1 MKRGNI
7 FPTNNNL
14 FKGVFMRI
22 VLSGILTFAFLLTG
36 VVAQETEKDLAIK
49 MVTSA
54 VSFITTKG
62 ADAGIKALS
71 DSTGQYVKGE
81 LYVFAYDTSGTMV
94 AHPKNPKLI
103 GKNLLNV
110 PDVDGKMFRKDIIQT
125 ALTKNTGWVDY
136 KYKNPTSG
144 KIEEKTT
151 YVALA
156 GTLVVCC
163 GIYK

>member
-1 MKRGNI
+1 MK
-7 FPTNNNL
+7 TA
-14 FKGVFMRI
+14 
-22 VLSGILTFAFLLTG
+22 LSGLLTFAILTIAAT
-36 VVAQETEKDLAIK
+36 AQETEKDLAIK

-54 VSFITTKG
+54 VSLITTKG
-62 ADAGIKALS
+62 VDAGIKALS

-81 LYVFAYDTSGTMV
+81 LYIFAYDTSGTIV

-110 PDVDGKMFRKDIIQT
+110 PDVDGKMFRKEIIQI
-125 ALTKNTGWVDY
+125 AQTKNTGWVDY

>member
-1 MKRGNI
+1 MKTALAELLT
-7 FPTNNNL
+7 FT
-14 FKGVFMRI
+14 
-22 VLSGILTFAFLLTG
+22 ILTMSA
-36 VVAQETEKDLAIK
+36 VAQETEKDLAIK

-54 VSFITTKG
+54 VSLITTKG
-62 ADAGIKALS
+62 VDAGIKAFS

-94 AHPKNPKLI
+94 AHPKNHKLI

-110 PDVDGKMFRKDIIQT
+110 PDVDGKMFRKEIIQV

-136 KYKNPTSG
+136 KYKNPTSS

>member
-1 MKRGNI
+1 MK
-7 FPTNNNL
+7 TA
-14 FKGVFMRI
+14 
-22 VLSGILTFAFLLTG
+22 LSGLLTFALLTISAT
-36 VVAQETEKDLAIK
+36 AQETEKDLAVK

-54 VSFITTKG
+54 VSLITTKG
-62 ADAGIKALS
+62 VDAGIKALS

-103 GKNLLNV
+103 GKNLINV
-110 PDVDGKMFRKDIIQT
+110 PDVDGKMFRKDIIKV

-136 KYKNPTSG
+136 KYKNPTTG

>member
-1 MKRGNI
+1 MKTA
-7 FPTNNNL
+7 F
-14 FKGVFMRI
+14 
-22 VLSGILTFAFLLTG
+22 SGLLTFVFLTAIS
-36 VVAQETEKDLAIK
+36 AQESEKDLAVK

-54 VSFITTKG
+54 VSFITTNG
-62 ADAGIKALS
+62 NDEGIKTLS
-71 DSTGQYVKGE
+71 DSTGQFVKGE

-103 GKNLLNV
+103 GKNLINV
-110 PDVDGKMFRKDIIQT
+110 PDVDGKLFRKDIIQV
-125 ALTKNTGWVDY
+125 ALTKSTGWVDY

-144 KIEEKTT
+144 KIEAKTT

>member
-1 MKRGNI
+1 MKI
-7 FPTNNNL
+7 A
-14 FKGVFMRI
+14 
-22 VLSGILTFAFLLTG
+22 LSGLLTFALLTIAAT
-36 VVAQETEKDLAIK
+36 AQETEKDLAVK

-54 VSFITTKG
+54 ASFITTKG
-62 ADAGIKALS
+62 LDAGIKALS
-71 DSTGQYVKGE
+71 DSTGQFVKGE

-103 GKNLLNV
+103 GKNLINV
-110 PDVDGKMFRKDIIQT
+110 PDVDGKMFRKDIIQI
-125 ALTKNTGWVDY
+125 ALIKNTGWVDY

>member
-1 MKRGNI
+1 MK
-7 FPTNNNL
+7 TA
-14 FKGVFMRI
+14 
-22 VLSGILTFAFLLTG
+22 LSGLLTFALLTIA
-36 VVAQETEKDLAIK
+36 VTAQETEKDLAVK

-54 VSFITTKG
+54 VSYITTNG
-62 ADAGIKALS
+62 SDAGIKALS
-71 DSTGQYVKGE
+71 DSAGQYVKGA

-103 GKNLLNV
+103 GKNLINV
-110 PDVDGKMFRKDIIQT
+110 PDVDGKMFRKDIIQV
-125 ALTKNTGWVDY
+125 ALTKYTGWVDY

-156 GTLVVCC
+156 GTIVVCC
-163 GIYK
+163 GTYK